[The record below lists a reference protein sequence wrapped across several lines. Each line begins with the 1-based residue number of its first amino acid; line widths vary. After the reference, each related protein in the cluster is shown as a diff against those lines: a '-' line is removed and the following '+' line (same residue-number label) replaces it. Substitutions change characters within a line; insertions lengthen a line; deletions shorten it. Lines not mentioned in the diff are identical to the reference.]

1 MNRIA
6 AFFNQLRTRSKTVAQ
21 PVEQAVPG
29 VTTTNLRFA
38 VLGNCQIG
46 HLTRCLQALTG
57 GSMPPGLWVTPE
69 KLAEFEQ
76 GSEYLE
82 STFAEHDKVFMQPWI
97 WSPLAERYARWKG
110 KVVLYPNIGFMAY
123 HPDLVPVLFR
133 DTGVPF
139 EGGPCLR
146 CNSSIAF
153 LGWKAGLSASA
164 TVQLFNRETFR
175 RLGFFEYWDSSVAV
189 LMEEGR
195 KCGISLEVLF
205 DKWRS
210 NGCFLHDHVH
220 PKVNVYGD
228 IARLLLAN
236 LGIPV
241 TPGDPIQY
249 VHDYLANGIIWPVY
263 PEIAELLGGSGN
275 YMFKLLAPRYLPDK
289 PINVL
294 GLEEMV
300 KRSFEAYSS
309 QPADS
314 LTCMRLDLP
323 SYQDLL
329 LELKQNINLAESSP
343 ISTPAATAEV
353 PNMTSP
359 TPLVSHGGH
368 PYRGL
373 PPNRFWRSA
382 VSQVAID
389 QIDPVTTPRFT
400 LTSRTPIA
408 AAGSCF
414 AQHIAHRLSSSG
426 FNFLRTET
434 SASDSADSGS
444 YSARYGNIYTA
455 RQLLQLMERAYG
467 RFEPEKTAWLMPNGR
482 YADPFRP
489 QIEPEGFAS
498 IVELEAAR
506 AEHLAAVRRM
516 FETLSVLVFTLGL
529 TEAWRAKADGS
540 VFPLAPGV
548 AAGAMD
554 TQRYEFVNFTET
566 EVTADLALFLDR
578 LLQINPNVRV
588 ILTVSPVALS
598 ASYADRHVLV
608 SNTYSKAVLRVAA
621 ERISQQFSCCD
632 YFPSYEIITG
642 SFNRGR
648 YYAEDLRTVTPEGV
662 NHVMRLFLHHYA
674 NIDTRSAVINPDML
688 AETQRALKIVCEE
701 ELLAAAISQ

>member
-1 MNRIA
+1 
-6 AFFNQLRTRSKTVAQ
+6 
-21 PVEQAVPG
+21 
-29 VTTTNLRFA
+29 
-38 VLGNCQIG
+38 
-46 HLTRCLQALTG
+46 
-57 GSMPPGLWVTPE
+57 MPPGLWVTPE
-69 KLAEFEQ
+69 KLAEFAQ
-76 GSEYLE
+76 GSEHLE
-82 STFAEHDKVFMQPWI
+82 NMLAAHDKVFMQPWI
-97 WSPLAERYARWKG
+97 WSPLAERYSKWKD
-110 KVVLYPNIGFMAY
+110 KVVLYPEIGFMAY

-133 DTGVPF
+133 ESGAPF
-139 EGGPCLR
+139 DGGPCLR

-195 KCGISLEVLF
+195 KCGLSLEVLF
-205 DKWRS
+205 EKWRS

-228 IARLLLAN
+228 ITRLLLAN

-241 TPGDPIQY
+241 MPGDPIQY
-249 VHDYLANGIIWPVY
+249 VHDYLANGIVWPVY
-263 PEIAELLGGSGN
+263 PEIAEVLGGTGN
-275 YMFKLLAPRYLPDK
+275 YVFKLLAPHYLPDK
-289 PINVL
+289 PVNVL

-300 KRSFEAYSS
+300 ERSFEAYSS

-314 LTCMRLDLP
+314 LSCVRLDLP
-323 SYQDLL
+323 CYQALL
-329 LELKQNINLAESSP
+329 LELQQGIDGANSLPA
-343 ISTPAATAEV
+343 STPVIVDKVT
-353 PNMTSP
+353 NMTSSP
-359 TPLVSHGGH
+359 PLVFQGKH
-368 PYRGL
+368 PYREL
-373 PPNRFWRSA
+373 PLNRFWRSA
-382 VSQVAID
+382 VSQIAAD
-389 QIDPVTTPRFT
+389 QIDPVTRPRFT
-400 LTSRTPIA
+400 FNQYTPIA

-426 FNFLRTET
+426 FNFLKIET
-434 SASDSADSGS
+434 TASDSTDSGI

-467 RFEPEKTAWLMPNGR
+467 RFEPVENAWLMPNGR

-489 QIEPEGFAS
+489 KIEPEGFAS
-498 IVELEAAR
+498 IEELEVAR

-529 TEAWRAKADGS
+529 TEAWRAKTDGA

-548 AAGAMD
+548 AAGSMNM
-554 TQRYEFVNFTET
+554 QRYEFINFTEN
-566 EVTADLALFLDR
+566 EVATDLALFLDR
-578 LLQINPNVRV
+578 LLHINPNVRV

-621 ERISQQFSCCD
+621 ERISQQYACCD

-648 YYAEDLRTVTPEGV
+648 YYADDLRTVTPEGV
-662 NHVMRLFLHHYA
+662 NHVMRVFLHHYA
-674 NIDTRSAVINPDML
+674 NVESSPKAINAEML
-688 AETQRALKIVCEE
+688 AETRDMLKIVCEE
-701 ELLAAAISQ
+701 ELIAAAVSK